1 MKKAAAETDDD
12 DDDLLDMGFWE
23 GRLPMYDMSVC
34 SYELLATT
42 PVFFFFRLAKA
53 QKAGA
58 HSHTER
64 EREREREREDRRRN
78 EEDVPRKKRNETS
91 GIDLF
96 L

>member
-1 MKKAAAETDDD
+1 MKKAAAETDD

-42 PVFFFFRLAKA
+42 PVFFFLSLGKSTKSRSTLT
-53 QKAGA
+53 
-58 HSHTER
+58 HR
-64 EREREREREDRRRN
+64 ERERAREREDRRRN